1 MAIATRPQTAEDVR
15 AAICAARFGP
25 VRDVTDAFHTAWYN
39 TRHTWGMTYWQR
51 IPTLKNPLDLW
62 MVQEI
67 IVGFKPALIIETG
80 TAFGGSALF
89 MAQMM
94 ELSQCGSVV
103 TIDIDPPRPAPSHPR
118 LMALVGSSLDPS
130 IIEVVGRLAGKF
142 GRGPVL
148 VMLDSAHDAPHV
160 RAEME
165 VYAPFVTH
173 GSYLIVEDTNVN
185 GHPAHPEHG
194 PGPFEAVQDFLATH
208 DEFTPDPFCEK
219 YLLTMHPGG
228 WLRRAS

>member
-1 MAIATRPQTAEDVR
+1 
-15 AAICAARFGP
+15 
-25 VRDVTDAFHTAWYN
+25 
-39 TRHTWGMTYWQR
+39 
-51 IPTLKNPLDLW
+51 
-62 MVQEI
+62 
-67 IVGFKPALIIETG
+67 
-80 TAFGGSALF
+80 
-89 MAQMM
+89 
-94 ELSQCGSVV
+94 
-103 TIDIDPPRPAPSHPR
+103 
-118 LMALVGSSLDPS
+118 
-130 IIEVVGRLAGKF
+130 LAGKF